1 MYFRIGE
8 LSKICSVSVK
18 TIRFYEKEG
27 LLEPIY
33 VDKFT
38 GYRYYDKTN
47 CTRLLEILM
56 FKELGFSLKEI
67 KKLNV
72 ETIKEKII
80 KLKNQISTIEQN
92 INKLE
97 MITEENKCTTNKEF
111 INDESVIGK
120 WEIINDNEFPFNEI
134 YFLPNG
140 QGYWVFENWTKGY
153 LKIDDVYHK
162 YEVKNNQLM
171 LYVIDLNG
179 NVGKVVKYKNVN
191 HIEYTKDEIKNKD
204 DVNYIFE
211 MDDDVIGTYEAVA
224 YVDEI
229 DLNFTPKNKEELYL
243 TKIIFIKDGTVICET
258 IDGTITNNL
267 HWTKGRVID
276 NVYDFTSSNYKIIHK
291 DNHNYLFF
299 EWKNGDY
306 IYGKRK
312 PKYYVFVKK

>member
-1 MYFRIGE
+1 
-8 LSKICSVSVK
+8 
-18 TIRFYEKEG
+18 
-27 LLEPIY
+27 
-33 VDKFT
+33 
-38 GYRYYDKTN
+38 
-47 CTRLLEILM
+47 
-56 FKELGFSLKEI
+56 
-67 KKLNV
+67 
-72 ETIKEKII
+72 
-80 KLKNQISTIEQN
+80 
-92 INKLE
+92 
-97 MITEENKCTTNKEF
+97 
-111 INDESVIGK
+111 
-120 WEIINDNEFPFNEI
+120 
-134 YFLPNG
+134 
-140 QGYWVFENWTKGY
+140 
-153 LKIDDVYHK
+153 
-162 YEVKNNQLM
+162 M